1 MRNRMNYLKKIE
13 LLENLVKQAQNI
25 NATKSKEPVFQMWQ
39 NDVKNELSRIYGNES
54 FELNK
59 FRAINFHYSSL
70 VSFGNEDY
78 DALDREV
85 FRKGMFEAI
94 QYLNLYISRITE
106 ETNPID
112 ESIQISNDSD
122 IQISKIFISHASKD
136 KDIVEDLIDLLE
148 EIGVE
153 PHQIF
158 CSSFEGYGIPLGE
171 NFLETI
177 KAQLTN
183 DSLVLFVLTE
193 NFYQSAVCM
202 CEMGAAWVLSKKHIP
217 IVVPPFDYA
226 GIRGVIPNTQ
236 GLIINDAQKWNSLK
250 QQIEA
255 QFQING
261 QENSAGWERKRDRI
275 LGRINKHIA
284 DVKN

>member
-13 LLENLVKQAQNI
+13 LLEHLVHQAQNI
-25 NATKSKEPVFQMWQ
+25 SATTSSEPIFKMWRH
-39 NDVKNELSRIYGNES
+39 DVKTELAKIYGKES
-54 FELNK
+54 FELTQFEK
-59 FRAINFHYSSL
+59 VRFYSLAMMNRRSGD
-70 VSFGNEDY
+70 SD
-78 DALDREV
+78 LDRKAFHE
-85 FRKGMFEAI
+85 GMEEAI
-94 QYLNLYISRITE
+94 KYLNLYISRITE

-112 ESIQISNDSD
+112 ENIQISNDSD

-193 NFYQSAVCM
+193 HFYQSAVCM

-217 IVVPPFDYA
+217 IVVPPLDYA
-226 GIRGVIPNTQ
+226 DIRGVIPNTQ
-236 GLIINDAQKWNSLK
+236 GLKINDAQKWNSLK
-250 QQIEA
+250 QQIET

-261 QENSAGWERKRDRI
+261 QENSVGWERKRDRI